1 MRRLVFVLFCIVLA
15 AGAISARAQVLPS
28 AERRKLTITV
38 GGEGSV
44 FQPDYAGNW
53 NFQDLNP
60 IAESSDYPLIGIGA
74 YVDAKFTRWIQIEAE
89 GRWLRFNQVD
99 NIHQDTYLIGPR
111 VPVYQFK
118 NSTLYGKV
126 LVGYGKMTLGPLG
139 HGTFTDVAFGGG
151 MDVRLTKKIS
161 LRAFDFEYQDWPKW
175 ANSSLHPYGGSV
187 GIGYRVF

>member
-44 FQPDYAGNW
+44 FQPDFAGNW
-53 NFQDLNP
+53 TPLQDP

-74 YVDAKFTRWIQIEAE
+74 YVDAKFTRWVQIEAE
-89 GRWLRFNQVD
+89 GRWLRFNQAY

-126 LVGYGKMTLGPLG
+126 LIGYGKMTFDPDGS
-139 HGTFTDVAFGGG
+139 HGNFTDVAFGGG
-151 MDVRLTKKIS
+151 MDVRLTRKIS

-175 ANSSLHPYGGSV
+175 GNSSLHPYGGSV